1 MTKKEKGTMMT
12 LAAGLA
18 WGISGISGQY
28 LMSHGVHVNLLTS
41 LRLLIT
47 GIFLLSLARSKQKEH
62 LVAAWKQPK
71 FLKQVLLF
79 SIFGLVLNQYAFLR
93 AIHLTNAG
101 TATVLQYMAPIL
113 ILSIVCILNRQRP
126 TSFEIIAIAM
136 AILGTYMIATHGKLG
151 SLAITPKGLMWGLG
165 SAITYS
171 IYILLPVK
179 LIHEWGST
187 IVIGSGMFIGGI
199 LFSLVTKAWQY
210 PLQINVMSILAY
222 IGIIGIGT
230 IFAYTFFLKG
240 VSIVGAV
247 KGSLLASVEPVSS
260 VFLTVL
266 VLGEIFLSNRFTWD
280 AVYFSCCNSNL
291 LQRFNCIEE
300 NETSKIVSFGVETLI

>member
-136 AILGTYMIATHGKLG
+136 AILGTYMIATHGKLE

-210 PLQINVMSILAY
+210 PLQINVISILAY

-266 VLGEIFLSNRFTWD
+266 VLGEIFYPIDLLGMLFIFL
-280 AVYFSCCNSNL
+280 AV
-291 LQRFNCIEE
+291 
-300 NETSKIVSFGVETLI
+300 TLISYKDLIALKKMKRVK

>member
-101 TATVLQYMAPIL
+101 TATVLQYIAPIL

-210 PLQINVMSILAY
+210 PLQINVISILAY

-266 VLGEIFLSNRFTWD
+266 VLGEIFYPIDLLGMLFIFL
-280 AVYFSCCNSNL
+280 AV
-291 LQRFNCIEE
+291 
-300 NETSKIVSFGVETLI
+300 TLISYKDLIALKKMKRVK

>member
-247 KGSLLASVEPVSS
+247 KGSLLASVDPVSS

-266 VLGEIFLSNRFTWD
+266 VLGEIFYPIDLLGMLFIFL
-280 AVYFSCCNSNL
+280 AV
-291 LQRFNCIEE
+291 
-300 NETSKIVSFGVETLI
+300 TLISYKDLIALKKMKRVR

>member
-151 SLAITPKGLMWGLG
+151 SLAITPKGLMWGPG

-266 VLGEIFLSNRFTWD
+266 VLGEIFYPIDLLGMLFIFL
-280 AVYFSCCNSNL
+280 AV
-291 LQRFNCIEE
+291 
-300 NETSKIVSFGVETLI
+300 TLISYKDLIALKKMKRVR

>member
-230 IFAYTFFLKG
+230 IFAYTFFFKG

-266 VLGEIFLSNRFTWD
+266 VLGEIFYPIDLLGMLFIFL
-280 AVYFSCCNSNL
+280 AV
-291 LQRFNCIEE
+291 
-300 NETSKIVSFGVETLI
+300 TLISYKDLIALKKMKRVK

>member
-126 TSFEIIAIAM
+126 TSFEIIAVAM

-266 VLGEIFLSNRFTWD
+266 VLGEIFYPIDLLGMLFIFL
-280 AVYFSCCNSNL
+280 AV
-291 LQRFNCIEE
+291 
-300 NETSKIVSFGVETLI
+300 TLISYKDLIALKKMKRVK

>member
-210 PLQINVMSILAY
+210 LLQINVMSILAY

-266 VLGEIFLSNRFTWD
+266 VLGEIFYPIDLLGMLFIFL
-280 AVYFSCCNSNL
+280 AV
-291 LQRFNCIEE
+291 
-300 NETSKIVSFGVETLI
+300 TLISYKDLIALKKMKRVR

>member
-230 IFAYTFFLKG
+230 IFAYTFFLKE

-266 VLGEIFLSNRFTWD
+266 VLGEIFYPIDLLGMLFIFL
-280 AVYFSCCNSNL
+280 AV
-291 LQRFNCIEE
+291 
-300 NETSKIVSFGVETLI
+300 TLISYKDLIALKKMKRVR

>member
-210 PLQINVMSILAY
+210 PLQINVISILAY

-266 VLGEIFLSNRFTWD
+266 VLGEIFYPIDLFGMLFIFL
-280 AVYFSCCNSNL
+280 AV
-291 LQRFNCIEE
+291 
-300 NETSKIVSFGVETLI
+300 TLISYKDLIALKKMKRVK

>member
-266 VLGEIFLSNRFTWD
+266 VLGEIFYPIDLLGMLFIFL
-280 AVYFSCCNSNL
+280 AV
-291 LQRFNCIEE
+291 
-300 NETSKIVSFGVETLI
+300 T

>member
-210 PLQINVMSILAY
+210 PLQINVISILAY

-266 VLGEIFLSNRFTWD
+266 VLGEIFYPIDLLGMLFIFL
-280 AVYFSCCNSNL
+280 AV
-291 LQRFNCIEE
+291 
-300 NETSKIVSFGVETLI
+300 TLISYNDLIALKKMKRVK

>member
-151 SLAITPKGLMWGLG
+151 SLAITPKGSMWGLG

-266 VLGEIFLSNRFTWD
+266 VLGEIFYPIDLLGMLFIFL
-280 AVYFSCCNSNL
+280 AV
-291 LQRFNCIEE
+291 
-300 NETSKIVSFGVETLI
+300 TLISYKDLIALKKMKRVR

>member
-171 IYILLPVK
+171 IYILLLVK

-266 VLGEIFLSNRFTWD
+266 VLGEIFYPIDLLGMLFIFL
-280 AVYFSCCNSNL
+280 AV
-291 LQRFNCIEE
+291 
-300 NETSKIVSFGVETLI
+300 TLISYKDLIALKKMKRVR

>member
-12 LAAGLA
+12 LADGLA

-266 VLGEIFLSNRFTWD
+266 VLGEIFYPIDLLGMLFIFL
-280 AVYFSCCNSNL
+280 AV
-291 LQRFNCIEE
+291 
-300 NETSKIVSFGVETLI
+300 TLISYKDLIALKKMKRVR

>member
-151 SLAITPKGLMWGLG
+151 SLAITPKGLMWELG

-266 VLGEIFLSNRFTWD
+266 VLGEIFYPIDLLGMLFIFL
-280 AVYFSCCNSNL
+280 AV
-291 LQRFNCIEE
+291 
-300 NETSKIVSFGVETLI
+300 TLISYKDLIALKKMKRVR

>member
-28 LMSHGVHVNLLTS
+28 LMSYGVHVNLLTS

-266 VLGEIFLSNRFTWD
+266 VLGEIFYPIDLLGMLFIFL
-280 AVYFSCCNSNL
+280 AV
-291 LQRFNCIEE
+291 
-300 NETSKIVSFGVETLI
+300 TLISYKDLIALKKMKRVK

>member
-210 PLQINVMSILAY
+210 PLQINVISILAY

-266 VLGEIFLSNRFTWD
+266 VLGEIFYPIDLLGMLFIFL
-280 AVYFSCCNSNL
+280 AV
-291 LQRFNCIEE
+291 
-300 NETSKIVSFGVETLI
+300 TLISYKDLIALNKMKRVK

>member
-101 TATVLQYMAPIL
+101 TATVFQYMAPIL

-266 VLGEIFLSNRFTWD
+266 VLGEIFYPIDLLGMLFIFL
-280 AVYFSCCNSNL
+280 AV
-291 LQRFNCIEE
+291 
-300 NETSKIVSFGVETLI
+300 TLISYKDLIALKKMKRVR

>member
-71 FLKQVLLF
+71 FLNQVLLF

-210 PLQINVMSILAY
+210 PLQINVISILAY

-266 VLGEIFLSNRFTWD
+266 VLGEIFYPIDLLGMLFIFL
-280 AVYFSCCNSNL
+280 AV
-291 LQRFNCIEE
+291 
-300 NETSKIVSFGVETLI
+300 TLISYKDLIALKKMKRVK

>member
-62 LVAAWKQPK
+62 LVAAWKQLK

-210 PLQINVMSILAY
+210 PLQINVISILAY

-266 VLGEIFLSNRFTWD
+266 VLGEIFYPIDLLGMLFIFL
-280 AVYFSCCNSNL
+280 AV
-291 LQRFNCIEE
+291 
-300 NETSKIVSFGVETLI
+300 TLISYKDLIALKKMKRVK

>member
-266 VLGEIFLSNRFTWD
+266 VLGEIFYPIDLLGMLFIFL
-280 AVYFSCCNSNL
+280 AV
-291 LQRFNCIEE
+291 
-300 NETSKIVSFGVETLI
+300 TLISYKDLIALKKMKRVK

>member
-62 LVAAWKQPK
+62 LVAVWKQPK

-266 VLGEIFLSNRFTWD
+266 VLGEIFYPIDLLGMLFIFL
-280 AVYFSCCNSNL
+280 AV
-291 LQRFNCIEE
+291 
-300 NETSKIVSFGVETLI
+300 TLISYKDLIALKKMKRVR

>member
-247 KGSLLASVEPVSS
+247 KGSILASVEPVSS

-266 VLGEIFLSNRFTWD
+266 VLGEIFYPIDLLGMLFIFL
-280 AVYFSCCNSNL
+280 AV
-291 LQRFNCIEE
+291 
-300 NETSKIVSFGVETLI
+300 TLISYKDLIALKKMKRVR

>member
-1 MTKKEKGTMMT
+1 
-12 LAAGLA
+12 LA

-71 FLKQVLLF
+71 FLMQVLLF

-266 VLGEIFLSNRFTWD
+266 VLGEIFYPIDLLGMLFIFL
-280 AVYFSCCNSNL
+280 AV
-291 LQRFNCIEE
+291 
-300 NETSKIVSFGVETLI
+300 TLISYKDLIALKKMKRVK

>member
-222 IGIIGIGT
+222 IGIIGIGI

-266 VLGEIFLSNRFTWD
+266 VLGEIFYPIDLLGMLFIFL
-280 AVYFSCCNSNL
+280 AV
-291 LQRFNCIEE
+291 
-300 NETSKIVSFGVETLI
+300 TLISYKDLIALKKMKRVR

>member
-1 MTKKEKGTMMT
+1 
-12 LAAGLA
+12 
-18 WGISGISGQY
+18 
-28 LMSHGVHVNLLTS
+28 VP
-41 LRLLIT
+41 
-47 GIFLLSLARSKQKEH
+47 
-62 LVAAWKQPK
+62 AWKQPK
-71 FLKQVLLF
+71 FIKHVLLY
-79 SIFGLVLNQYAFLR
+79 SIFGLVLNQYALLR

-266 VLGEIFLSNRFTWD
+266 VLGEIFYPID
-280 AVYFSCCNSNL
+280 L
-291 LQRFNCIEE
+291 LGMLFI
-300 NETSKIVSFGVETLI
+300 FLA

>member
-101 TATVLQYMAPIL
+101 TATVLQYIAPIL

-266 VLGEIFLSNRFTWD
+266 VLGEIFYPIDLLGMLFIFL
-280 AVYFSCCNSNL
+280 AV
-291 LQRFNCIEE
+291 
-300 NETSKIVSFGVETLI
+300 TLISYKDLIALKKMKRVR

>member
-222 IGIIGIGT
+222 IGIIGIGS

-266 VLGEIFLSNRFTWD
+266 VLGEIFYPIDLLGMLFIFL
-280 AVYFSCCNSNL
+280 AV
-291 LQRFNCIEE
+291 
-300 NETSKIVSFGVETLI
+300 TLISYKDLIALKKMKRVR

>member
-266 VLGEIFLSNRFTWD
+266 VLGEIFYPID
-280 AVYFSCCNSNL
+280 L
-291 LQRFNCIEE
+291 LGMLFIFLP
-300 NETSKIVSFGVETLI
+300 VTLISYKDLIALKKMKRVR

>member
-28 LMSHGVHVNLLTS
+28 LMSHGVHINLLTS

-266 VLGEIFLSNRFTWD
+266 VLGEIFYPIDLLGMLFIFL
-280 AVYFSCCNSNL
+280 AV
-291 LQRFNCIEE
+291 
-300 NETSKIVSFGVETLI
+300 TLISYKDLIALKKMKRVR

>member
-18 WGISGISGQY
+18 WGISGISDQY

-266 VLGEIFLSNRFTWD
+266 VLGEIFYPIDLLGMLFIFL
-280 AVYFSCCNSNL
+280 AV
-291 LQRFNCIEE
+291 
-300 NETSKIVSFGVETLI
+300 TLISYKDLIALKKMKRVK

>member
-266 VLGEIFLSNRFTWD
+266 VLGEIFYPIDLLGMLFIFI
-280 AVYFSCCNSNL
+280 AV
-291 LQRFNCIEE
+291 
-300 NETSKIVSFGVETLI
+300 TLISYKDLIALKKMKRVR

>member
-62 LVAAWKQPK
+62 LVVAWKQPK

-266 VLGEIFLSNRFTWD
+266 VLGEIFYPIDLLGMLFIFL
-280 AVYFSCCNSNL
+280 AV
-291 LQRFNCIEE
+291 
-300 NETSKIVSFGVETLI
+300 TLISYKDLIALKKMKRVK

>member
-266 VLGEIFLSNRFTWD
+266 VLGEIFYPIDLLGMLFIFL
-280 AVYFSCCNSNL
+280 AV
-291 LQRFNCIEE
+291 
-300 NETSKIVSFGVETLI
+300 TLISYKGLIALKKMKRVR

>member
-47 GIFLLSLARSKQKEH
+47 GIFLLSLARSKQKEN

-266 VLGEIFLSNRFTWD
+266 VLGEIFYPIDLLGMLFIFL
-280 AVYFSCCNSNL
+280 AV
-291 LQRFNCIEE
+291 
-300 NETSKIVSFGVETLI
+300 TLISYKDLIALKKMKRVR

>member
-247 KGSLLASVEPVSS
+247 KGSLLASIEPVSS

-266 VLGEIFLSNRFTWD
+266 VLGEIFYPIDLLGMLFIFL
-280 AVYFSCCNSNL
+280 AV
-291 LQRFNCIEE
+291 
-300 NETSKIVSFGVETLI
+300 TLISYKDLIALKKMKRVK

>member
-12 LAAGLA
+12 LAVGLA

-266 VLGEIFLSNRFTWD
+266 VLGEIFYPIDLLGMLFIFL
-280 AVYFSCCNSNL
+280 AV
-291 LQRFNCIEE
+291 
-300 NETSKIVSFGVETLI
+300 TLISYKDLIALKKMKRVR

>member
-165 SAITYS
+165 STITYS

-266 VLGEIFLSNRFTWD
+266 VLGEIFYPIDLLGMLFIFL
-280 AVYFSCCNSNL
+280 AV
-291 LQRFNCIEE
+291 
-300 NETSKIVSFGVETLI
+300 TLISYKDLIALKKMKRVR

>member
-266 VLGEIFLSNRFTWD
+266 VSGEIFYPIDLLGMLFIFL
-280 AVYFSCCNSNL
+280 AV
-291 LQRFNCIEE
+291 
-300 NETSKIVSFGVETLI
+300 TLISYKDLIALKKMKRVR

>member
-230 IFAYTFFLKG
+230 IFAYTFFPKG

-266 VLGEIFLSNRFTWD
+266 VLGEIFYPIDLLGMLFIFL
-280 AVYFSCCNSNL
+280 AV
-291 LQRFNCIEE
+291 
-300 NETSKIVSFGVETLI
+300 TLISYKDLIALKKMKRVR